1 MKLTSSL
8 KYQGALVCLVPL
20 TVLLLEL
27 TWVQENL
34 NNPTNTLSNGPTTKE
49 LTNLP
54 SEEPNNPIARGLSKR
69 LTAISDFDVGTSPMS
84 NGWRKRFKFE
94 KSSETQ
100 RNTNEERRNDMAKP
114 AVNDYQS

>member
-1 MKLTSSL
+1 M
-8 KYQGALVCLVPL
+8 CLVPL

-34 NNPTNTLSNGPTTKE
+34 NNPTNALSNGPTTKE

-54 SEEPNNPIARGLSKR
+54 SEEPTNPIAQGLSKR
-69 LTAISDFDVGTSPMS
+69 LTTISDFDVGTPMS

-94 KSSETQ
+94 KSLETQ
-100 RNTNEERRNDMAKP
+100 RNTNEERRNDMEKP
-114 AVNDYQS
+114 AINAVLT